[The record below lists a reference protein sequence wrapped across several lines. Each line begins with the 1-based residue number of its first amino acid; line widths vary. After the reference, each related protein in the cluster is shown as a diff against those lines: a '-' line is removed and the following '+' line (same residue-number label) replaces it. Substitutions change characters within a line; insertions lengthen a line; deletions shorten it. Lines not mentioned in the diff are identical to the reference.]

1 MQPLRVIL
9 LTRVLSRVVLHNR
22 SWPANL
28 MTRLNGIVVM
38 GTTIIERF
46 RARMVVNSVSIV
58 SRYDFFFILLFDTRE
73 TFKMINK
80 IHEISSYRREL
91 GNKGGGD

>member
-22 SWPANL
+22 SWPNL

-38 GTTIIERF
+38 GTTVIERF

>member
-58 SRYDFFFILLFDTRE
+58 SRYDFFFILLFDT
-73 TFKMINK
+73 FKMINK

-91 GNKGGGD
+91 ENKGGGD

>member
-58 SRYDFFFILLFDTRE
+58 SRYDFFFILLFDT
-73 TFKMINK
+73 FKMINK